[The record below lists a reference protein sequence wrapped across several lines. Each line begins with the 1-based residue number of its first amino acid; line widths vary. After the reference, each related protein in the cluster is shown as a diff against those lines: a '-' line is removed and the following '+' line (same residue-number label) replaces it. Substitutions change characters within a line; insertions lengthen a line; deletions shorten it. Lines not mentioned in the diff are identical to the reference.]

1 MFARLLFMWK
11 NADTRATKVLHTCD
25 RPLFSRYW
33 RSTEQVQSF
42 IFSFSLACLLAL
54 ASGALV
60 EEGLVALCA
69 HCVLVVC
76 GAPFSFF
83 PSPLF
88 FRFIPRPLCAPLASA
103 AVCCAAAHTH
113 THTHRRG
120 VSFSLLFPPSPPP
133 PPPLP
138 SLRESKERAS
148 GRAGPSLFPSDH
160 EKAVESRDFNARQW
174 QVSPAYY
181 QNTFS
186 SRLIVVVVVVDK
198 KRSLHISLIKLCMFL
213 YFGLT
218 LSVQLLQSK
227 QSFLSL

>member
-88 FRFIPRPLCAPLASA
+88 SVLVRAPFARLSLLRP
-103 AVCCAAAHTH
+103 CAALLHTH
-113 THTHRRG
+113 THTQEGG
-120 VSFSLLFPPSPPP
+120 VLFPPLS
-133 PPPLP
+133 
-138 SLRESKERAS
+138 SFSSSAAAVAVAAWVERESQRQS
-148 GRAGPSLFPSDH
+148 GPFSLS
-160 EKAVESRDFNARQW
+160 
-174 QVSPAYY
+174 
-181 QNTFS
+181 
-186 SRLIVVVVVVDK
+186 
-198 KRSLHISLIKLCMFL
+198 
-213 YFGLT
+213 
-218 LSVQLLQSK
+218 
-227 QSFLSL
+227 